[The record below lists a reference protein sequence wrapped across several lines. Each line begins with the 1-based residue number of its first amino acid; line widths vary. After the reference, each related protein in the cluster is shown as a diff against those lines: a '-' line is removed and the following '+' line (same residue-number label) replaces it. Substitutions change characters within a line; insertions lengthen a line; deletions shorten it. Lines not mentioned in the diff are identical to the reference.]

1 MYIQLNE
8 TCTRDQKGNGYSL
21 MKHRILLIVCLLFLF
36 TATACVLESPDDS
49 SLVSVTEDIVSES
62 EEAPETEIE
71 ETGDMQNASSPV
83 AKEGGAVLIYNGE
96 IAAEGCPEALETV
109 AERMGLEVLYF
120 DSADTLF
127 EQLDDA
133 ALCMIGGT
141 EDDLDPLVSQFTPEM
156 QVELQSWI
164 ESGGGFLG
172 ICGGA
177 YIGSMGWEESD
188 GFVAMLNLA
197 PVETEEYLSDP
208 DPRIISV
215 DWNDVQRSIYYA
227 YGPAFL
233 TDGVPAVEVI
243 TTYEDG
249 RTAAIEYARGDGNV
263 ILCGPH
269 PEADETWLDDAPVPL
284 DADQWEGTFD
294 LIQELFER
302 LS

>member
-1 MYIQLNE
+1 M
-8 TCTRDQKGNGYSL
+8 
-21 MKHRILLIVCLLFLF
+21 
-36 TATACVLESPDDS
+36 
-49 SLVSVTEDIVSES
+49 
-62 EEAPETEIE
+62 
-71 ETGDMQNASSPV
+71 
-83 AKEGGAVLIYNGE
+83 
-96 IAAEGCPEALETV
+96 
-109 AERMGLEVLYF
+109 EVLYF
-120 DSADTLF
+120 DSADILF

-133 ALCMIGGT
+133 ALFMIGGT
-141 EDDLDPLVSQFTPEM
+141 EDNLDPFVSQFTPEM

-177 YIGSMGWEESD
+177 YIGSMGWEESG

-215 DWNDVQRSIYYA
+215 DWNDEQRSIYYA
-227 YGPAFL
+227 YGPALL

-243 TTYEDG
+243 ATYEDG
-249 RTAAIEYARGDGNV
+249 RTAAIEYARGNGNV

-269 PEADETWLDDAPVPL
+269 PEADETWLDDDPVPL
-284 DADQWEGTFD
+284 DADQWEDTSD

-302 LS
+302 LI

>member
-1 MYIQLNE
+1 
-8 TCTRDQKGNGYSL
+8 
-21 MKHRILLIVCLLFLF
+21 MKHRILLIVCLLLLLPV
-36 TATACVLESPDDS
+36 TACAVESPDDS

-62 EEAPETEIE
+62 QESFEAEIE
-71 ETGDMQNASSPV
+71 ETGDMLNASSPV

-96 IAAEGCPEALETV
+96 IAADGCPEALVTV

-141 EDDLDPLVSQFTPEM
+141 ENNLDPFVSQFTPEM
-156 QVELQSWI
+156 QSKLNGWI

-177 YIGSMGWEESD
+177 YIGSFGWQES
-188 GFVAMLNLA
+188 GEFVNMLNLA

-215 DWNDVQRSIYYA
+215 DWNGEQRSIYYA

-233 TDGVPAVEVI
+233 TDRVPNVEVI
-243 TTYEDG
+243 ATYEDG
-249 RTAAIEYARGDGNV
+249 RTAALDYTRGDGHV

-269 PEADETWLDDAPVPL
+269 PEADETWLDDDPVPL
-284 DADQWEGTFD
+284 DTDQWEDTSD
-294 LIQELFER
+294 LIQELLER
-302 LS
+302 LI

>member
-1 MYIQLNE
+1 
-8 TCTRDQKGNGYSL
+8 

-36 TATACVLESPDDS
+36 AATACVLESPVDS

-62 EEAPETEIE
+62 EETLTTGID

-96 IAAEGCPEALETV
+96 IAAEGCPEALVTV

-215 DWNDVQRSIYYA
+215 DWNGEQRSIYYA

-269 PEADETWLDDAPVPL
+269 PEADETWLDDDPVPL

-302 LS
+302 LI